1 MPKPAIRAV
10 ASHEPSILETART
23 AFLTEIAGLQALA
36 GSLTGSV
43 GKGFQ
48 DAIEMIL
55 ALSGRV
61 IVTGVGKSAHVAR
74 KIAATFASTGQP
86 AYFVHSGEAGH
97 GDLGMIA
104 PEDLV
109 IALSYSGE
117 TQELSSIIAY
127 ARRFNIPLVAITGR
141 ETGTLAKVATI
152 VLPLP
157 DVPEACPMRLAPTT
171 STTMMMA
178 LGDALAI
185 TLLSQRG
192 FSSSDFRV
200 LHPGGNL
207 GSSLAR
213 VGDRMHQ
220 GERLPLVEESVPM
233 GDVLLE
239 MSAKG
244 FGCVGIVNDHGFL
257 VGVITDGDL
266 RRHMN
271 PGLLTQKAKDIMTQ
285 KPATILPDTLM
296 GQALAFL
303 NQRSITSLF
312 VVESLAY
319 PAKPCGII
327 HIHDFLRMGISFNP
341 GKGTEMT
348 VQAPRKPDFTP
359 RKMLHD
365 IQALKGRSRMIGR
378 LKYGLPVIALVALA
392 LLIAWPQAQKW
403 AHRQELPLAQQ
414 APFVEQTANN
424 VAIHPEYKSSNDK
437 NQPYTITADRG
448 MEISPEKIDLVRPRM
463 VMALKAGEVVT
474 LTSNSGALNKVTNK
488 MHLVGNVTLTH
499 SQGYVLKTAQ
509 AWIDCNQGS
518 AFSNSPIWGNGPA
531 GAIEAKGFRLAERG
545 TRVSFIGGSQLL
557 IASGGE
563 KK

>member
-1 MPKPAIRAV
+1 MLKPVRREAV
-10 ASHEPSILETART
+10 SYESPLLGTAQT
-23 AFLTEIAGLQALA
+23 ALLTEIAGLQALVD
-36 GSLTGSV
+36 SLTGFA
-43 GKGFQ
+43 GKGFES
-48 DAIEMIL
+48 AIEMIL
-55 ALSGRV
+55 GLAGRV

-97 GDLGMIA
+97 GDLGMIT

-127 ARRFNIPLVAITGR
+127 TRRFNIPLVAITGK

-157 DVPEACPMRLAPTT
+157 NIPEACPMGLAPTT

-192 FSSSDFRV
+192 FSSSDFQA

-207 GSSLAR
+207 GNSLAR
-213 VGDRMHQ
+213 VGDRMHK
-220 GERLPLVEESVPM
+220 GGKLPLVKENIPM
-233 GDVLLE
+233 GEVLLE

-244 FGCVGIVNDHGFL
+244 FGCVGVVNGQGLL

-271 PGLLTQKAKDIMTQ
+271 PGLLAQTARDIMTL
-285 KPATILPDTLM
+285 KPITILRDTLM

-303 NQRSITSLF
+303 NQKSITSLF

-327 HIHDFLRMGISFNP
+327 HIHDFLRMGI
-341 GKGTEMT
+341 
-348 VQAPRKPDFTP
+348 
-359 RKMLHD
+359 L
-365 IQALKGRSRMIGR
+365 
-378 LKYGLPVIALVALA
+378 
-392 LLIAWPQAQKW
+392 
-403 AHRQELPLAQQ
+403 
-414 APFVEQTANN
+414 
-424 VAIHPEYKSSNDK
+424 
-437 NQPYTITADRG
+437 
-448 MEISPEKIDLVRPRM
+448 
-463 VMALKAGEVVT
+463 
-474 LTSNSGALNKVTNK
+474 
-488 MHLVGNVTLTH
+488 
-499 SQGYVLKTAQ
+499 
-509 AWIDCNQGS
+509 
-518 AFSNSPIWGNGPA
+518 
-531 GAIEAKGFRLAERG
+531 
-545 TRVSFIGGSQLL
+545 
-557 IASGGE
+557 
-563 KK
+563 